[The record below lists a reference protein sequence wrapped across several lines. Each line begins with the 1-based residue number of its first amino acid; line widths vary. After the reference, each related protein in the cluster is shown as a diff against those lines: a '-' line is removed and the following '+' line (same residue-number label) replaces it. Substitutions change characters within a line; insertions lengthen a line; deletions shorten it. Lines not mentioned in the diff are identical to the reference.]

1 MQLCCKIYTE
11 VNFVISLDMP
21 GAWSRFELSE
31 AGRKAVL
38 KQQIVLN
45 LALEPFPGG
54 VHFMLSSKSV

>member
-11 VNFVISLDMP
+11 VNFVISVDIP
-21 GAWSRFELSE
+21 EARSRFELLE
-31 AGRKAVL
+31 DVRKAVL
-38 KQQIVLN
+38 KQQTVLN